1 MIKKIDIA
9 GIQLDNYSVKESLM
23 IIDRKLAENIFVTVE
38 EVNSETLILIK
49 DMPVVGEVINSLEL
63 SVIVDNAI
71 LKAVGKGSIQR
82 KYEIEGKYFSYEL
95 FKKIERNHQTVF
107 LLGET
112 EDDLN
117 IMKNYITEEFPD
129 IKVLGMSAIEDCAG
143 VNDSIINEINAIDTY
158 VVVSLLPSPVQEQF
172 LSDNRDKL
180 AVNLWYGVKK
190 SAFIHAKHSIW
201 KKIKER
207 IKIHRLEKHIN
218 DF

>member
-82 KYEIEGKYFSYEL
+82 KYEIL
-95 FKKIERNHQTVF
+95 
-107 LLGET
+107 
-112 EDDLN
+112 
-117 IMKNYITEEFPD
+117 
-129 IKVLGMSAIEDCAG
+129 
-143 VNDSIINEINAIDTY
+143 
-158 VVVSLLPSPVQEQF
+158 
-172 LSDNRDKL
+172 
-180 AVNLWYGVKK
+180 
-190 SAFIHAKHSIW
+190 
-201 KKIKER
+201 
-207 IKIHRLEKHIN
+207 
-218 DF
+218 